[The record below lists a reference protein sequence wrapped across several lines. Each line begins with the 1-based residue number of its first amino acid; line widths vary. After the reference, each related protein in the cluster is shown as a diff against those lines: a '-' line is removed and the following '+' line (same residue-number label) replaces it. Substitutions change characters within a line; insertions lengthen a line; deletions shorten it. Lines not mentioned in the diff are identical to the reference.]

1 MNGITGT
8 IRCDSIRE
16 SGSIHWIKSLPFLG
30 IHLACLAAFWTGVTW
45 KALVLCLASYVIR
58 MFGITAGYHRYFSHR
73 SYRTSRLFQFVL
85 AWIGCSALQ
94 RGPLWWAAHH
104 RYHHQ
109 HSDQQEDLHSPKQR
123 GFWWAHIGWIL
134 CDRYDATPFEA
145 IKDFSK
151 YPELRW
157 LNCYS
162 ALPGVLLGIGC
173 LLAVGWQGLVWG
185 FFISTAPV
193 SRDVPRQFPLPY
205 GWDCS
210 VQDHRYE
217 PKQRPAGSDHHG
229 RRMAQQSP
237 SLLYICQDGF
247 LLVGSRHLLL
257 RPELAFPLRYCLGH
271 EEAEPTSFGNCK
283 NLKHTLQPV
292 SLSNVPDRYRD

>member
-1 MNGITGT
+1 MSGITGT
-8 IRCDSIRE
+8 TRY
-16 SGSIHWIKSLPFLG
+16 GSIQESDNIDWITSLPFLG
-30 IHLACLAAFWTGVTW
+30 VHVACLVAFWTGVSW
-45 KALVLCLASYVIR
+45 RALVLCFALYVIR

-94 RGPLWWAAHH
+94 RGPLWWASHH

-173 LLAVGWQGLVWG
+173 L
-185 FFISTAPV
+185 
-193 SRDVPRQFPLPY
+193 
-205 GWDCS
+205 
-210 VQDHRYE
+210 
-217 PKQRPAGSDHHG
+217 
-229 RRMAQQSP
+229 
-237 SLLYICQDGF
+237 
-247 LLVGSRHLLL
+247 
-257 RPELAFPLRYCLGH
+257 
-271 EEAEPTSFGNCK
+271 
-283 NLKHTLQPV
+283 
-292 SLSNVPDRYRD
+292 

>member
-1 MNGITGT
+1 MFTSGGVAAAGVGI
-8 IRCDSIRE
+8 
-16 SGSIHWIKSLPFLG
+16 L
-30 IHLACLAAFWTGVTW
+30 
-45 KALVLCLASYVIR
+45 Y
-58 MFGITAGYHRYFSHR
+58 
-73 SYRTSRLFQFVL
+73 
-85 AWIGCSALQ
+85 
-94 RGPLWWAAHH
+94 
-104 RYHHQ
+104 Q
-109 HSDQQEDLHSPKQR
+109 H
-123 GFWWAHIGWIL
+123 G
-134 CDRYDATPFEA
+134 
-145 IKDFSK
+145 
-151 YPELRW
+151 
-157 LNCYS
+157 
-162 ALPGVLLGIGC
+162 
-173 LLAVGWQGLVWG
+173 
-185 FFISTAPV
+185 APV

-257 RPELAFPLRYCLGH
+257 RPELAFALRYCLGH

-292 SLSNVPDRYRD
+292 SLFERTRPLSGLARVLVQKGEPRGQHANHLVRLPIDGDGSPDDGGIAAKLAMSVP

>member
-1 MNGITGT
+1 MSGITGT
-8 IRCDSIRE
+8 TRY
-16 SGSIHWIKSLPFLG
+16 GSIQESDNIDWITSLPFLG
-30 IHLACLAAFWTGVTW
+30 VHVACLAAFWTGVSW
-45 KALVLCLASYVIR
+45 RALVLCFALYVIR
-58 MFGITAGYHRYFSHR
+58 MFGITAGYHRYSSHR

-145 IKDFSK
+145 IKGFSK

-173 LLAVGWQGLVWG
+173 LLAVGWQRLVWG
-185 FFISTAPV
+185 FFISTV
-193 SRDVPRQFPLPY
+193 
-205 GWDCS
+205 
-210 VQDHRYE
+210 
-217 PKQRPAGSDHHG
+217 
-229 RRMAQQSP
+229 
-237 SLLYICQDGF
+237 LLYHGTFLVNSLCHMVGTVRYKTTDTSRNSVLLALITMGEGWHNNHHHYSKSARMGF
-247 LLVGSRHLLL
+247 FWWEVDISYYALSWLSL
-257 RPELAFPLRYCLGH
+257 
-271 EEAEPTSFGNCK
+271 FGIVWDMK
-283 NLKHTLQPV
+283 KPSQRVLETA
-292 SLSNVPDRYRD
+292 RI